1 MTPTLRSLFC
11 VITLTLA
18 ACSRGSPVPAAVEP
32 AQAPPPKADT
42 LSPNDVSVLF
52 PDPGA
57 DTLWP
62 AALEAR
68 GGPLLPRSEYERLDL
83 SLVREVDDEAEYDA
97 LRVVAIRFDPCFRE
111 RFDGP
116 CQPQIRLVMQMR
128 DPAGGFFDGAVHA
141 LYAVDPTAL
150 GALTA
155 ELRALARLA
164 PENLGAPLG
173 VSPALA
179 ARGLDSPYARRLK
192 ALVTSH
198 AGAGSLV
205 RLTFMSRT
213 FSRSG
218 QWQFGGFITGG
229 DKLPIAGVDATQ
241 QNVTRSISDGFEY
254 VVHPA
259 FGDPAGRPGASSTRI
274 AHLSSFERVDVH
286 AWALRQIDPETHLPD
301 TTDCVSCHV
310 AGHVLTR
317 LETLDPALFTP
328 ALRQARAAR
337 TISASDA
344 DPDNLRAF
352 GWFMKSPQV
361 AQRTAEETDAVL
373 AAFAAIP

>member
-1 MTPTLRSLFC
+1 MAPTLRSLSC
-11 VITLTLA
+11 VVTLA
-18 ACSRGSPVPAAVEP
+18 LVACGRGSSTPSVAETPVRPEVGA
-32 AQAPPPKADT
+32 
-42 LSPNDVSVLF
+42 LSANDVSVLF

-62 AALEAR
+62 AALEAH

-111 RFDGP
+111 RLDGP
-116 CQPQIRLVMQMR
+116 CQPQIRLVMQLR

-141 LYAVDPTAL
+141 LYAVPHTTL

-164 PENLGAPLG
+164 PENAGAPLG

-192 ALVTSH
+192 ALVTAH
-198 AGAGSLV
+198 AGAASLV

-218 QWQFGGFITGG
+218 QWQFGGFITGAG
-229 DKLPIAGVDATQ
+229 KLPIAGIDATQ
-241 QNVTRSISDGFEY
+241 QNVTRSLSDGFEY
-254 VVHPA
+254 VVHPPFA
-259 FGDPAGRPGASSTRI
+259 EPAGRPGASSSRL
-274 AHLSSFERVDVH
+274 ARLAPAERAGVH

-301 TTDCVSCHV
+301 TTDCVACHV
-310 AGHVLTR
+310 AGHVLAR
-317 LETLDPALFTP
+317 LESLEPALLTP
-328 ALRQARAAR
+328 ELAKARARRAV
-337 TISASDA
+337 SDVEA